1 MRQMRE
7 YKREKNTVEV
17 QLNELES
24 RCKYH
29 DDHLRT
35 IDAWF
40 DQVSA
45 SCVFFGR
52 MLMVASWSTR
62 SGC

>member
-7 YKREKNTVEV
+7 YKREKNTFEA
-17 QLNELES
+17 QLSELEGRS
-24 RCKYH
+24 KYH

-45 SCVFFGR
+45 R
-52 MLMVASWSTR
+52 NAM
-62 SGC
+62 